1 MAISLRS
8 LPLNALRSFDAAARH
23 LSFAAA
29 ANELNVTAA
38 AISAQIRRLEE
49 WVGAP
54 LFVRGHRSIALSVTG
69 ERLAPRLT
77 SVFLDME
84 RLLTETAEIDAD
96 SLQVST
102 IQSFAAKWLAPRIGA
117 FTARHPMLQ
126 LRVAGEDRQV
136 DLDRDGVDVA
146 LRYGDGD
153 YGELHSELIARATAF
168 PVCSPALAA
177 RYPDPADIPATMLLR
192 DESSLVAPGLPT
204 WEAWFGAAGVA
215 RGSDIGGALFRNSH
229 VAIAAALS
237 DQGFALGLSP
247 LVDDDLA
254 TGRLVRPFAAGLE
267 SPFGFWFVCRPERLA
282 EPKIAWFRDWVF
294 EQGEG

>member
-29 ANELNVTAA
+29 ATELNVTAA

-54 LFVRGHRSIALSVTG
+54 LFVRGHRSIALTVTG

-102 IQSFAAKWLAPRIGA
+102 IQSFAAKWLAPRIA
-117 FTARHPMLQ
+117 SFAARHPMLQ

-153 YGELHSELIARATAF
+153 YGPLHSELIAPGMAF

-177 RYPDPADIPATMLLR
+177 RYPDPTNIPATMLLR

-215 RGSDIGGALFRNSH
+215 RAGDVGGALFRNSH
-229 VAIAAALS
+229 VAIAAALAG
-237 DQGFALGLSP
+237 QGFALGLSP
-247 LVDDDLA
+247 LVDHDL
-254 TGRLVRPFAAGLE
+254 TEGRLVRPFALGLA
-267 SPFGFWFVCRPERLA
+267 SPFGFWFVCRRERLG

-294 EQGEG
+294 EQARG